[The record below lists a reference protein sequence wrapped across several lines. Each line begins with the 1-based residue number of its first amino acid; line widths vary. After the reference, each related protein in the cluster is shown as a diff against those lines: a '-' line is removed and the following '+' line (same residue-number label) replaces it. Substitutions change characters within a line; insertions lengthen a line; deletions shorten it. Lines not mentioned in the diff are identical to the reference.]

1 MTHKTHPKAFPG
13 MHDTD
18 KQNLRFSAE
27 AKKHSLGFTL
37 IELLVVIAII
47 AILAAMLMPALSS
60 ARERASSTNC
70 VSNLKQLYMAAHSYC
85 DSFDTRRVPHGTN
98 FTILDHETTSNNVFN
113 VLLIMTGFIPP
124 AKGFQASDKQ
134 PMGTPNMLLCR
145 SYKHKR
151 GWGNN
156 KATDYGI
163 NDYLAGMSASDFLP
177 KEELKYPER
186 TMYFGEGSN
195 VVMSPVHDWDAALM
209 QRHNKAA
216 SFVFLSGNVKTLSRN
231 QIPFWYNS
239 SIGTY
244 SQAANTWFWRYKLY
258 TGYPNKWKDWSY

>member
-1 MTHKTHPKAFPG
+1 MTHKTHPKEFPG

-18 KQNLRFSAE
+18 KQNLRFSAK

-195 VVMSPVHDWDAALM
+195 VVMSPVHDWDAALK

-216 SFVFLSGNVKTLSRN
+216 SFAFLSGNVKTLSRN
-231 QIPFWYNS
+231 QIPFWYNN

>member
-1 MTHKTHPKAFPG
+1 MEKKMAQKTYSDESVNTPIFQPFLKE
-13 MHDTD
+13 
-18 KQNLRFSAE
+18 KLRTS
-27 AKKHSLGFTL
+27 FTL

-134 PMGTPNMLLCR
+134 PMGTPNMLMCR
-145 SYKHKR
+145 SYKGKR

-163 NDYLAGMSASDFLP
+163 NDYLAGMTASDFLP

-195 VVMSPVHDWDAALM
+195 VVMSVVHDWDAALM
-209 QRHNKAA
+209 QRHNNAA
-216 SFVFLSGNVKTLSRN
+216 SFAFLSGNVKTLSRN

-244 SQAANTWFWRYKLY
+244 SQAANTWFWRYKL
-258 TGYPNKWKDWSY
+258 